1 MCANRRAWWNFAL
14 QAPRLS
20 RWLQQME
27 WFHSVSTQRCVG
39 VRMLQ
44 THRTFCGKA
53 ARDSAFVLKMNNC
66 VSLLNTQPNGRSTEF
81 FTETL
86 LLAS

>member
-1 MCANRRAWWNFAL
+1 MRKQTGLVGFRTAGATTLSVATANG
-14 QAPRLS
+14 
-20 RWLQQME
+20 M
-27 WFHSVSTQRCVG
+27 FHSVSTQRCVG

-66 VSLLNTQPNGRSTEF
+66 VSLLNTQPNGSSTEF